1 MKKEELKALGITDS
15 AVIRE
20 IQAIHGKDMEKL
32 KQKIL
37 SSGEIEA
44 DKTREAIKSM
54 IAVLESPGSLE
65 KVLNTAVSR
74 YHFETVNRKKAGET
88 TDKIPTSEQPA
99 TQENKA

>member
-32 KQKIL
+32 KQRIL

-65 KVLNTAVSR
+65 KVLNAAVSR
-74 YHFETVNRKKAGET
+74 YHFETVNKKKADE
-88 TDKIPTSEQPA
+88 IINPLPAPEQSA